1 MFCYQKTLCQTA
13 TYAYRIKLAN
23 KRGERVTN
31 RKRVLFT
38 EIQPGLSYTT
48 TSNRERVAN
57 EKLVLFTDIQTLR
70 ELVIPTATYCYL
82 LKPACSK
89 RGKRS
94 AGYALSVLLRI

>member
-1 MFCYQKTLCQTA
+1 M
-13 TYAYRIKLAN
+13 
-23 KRGERVTN
+23 TN

-38 EIQPGLSYTT
+38 EVQPSLSYTT
-48 TSNRERVAN
+48 NSNRERVAN

-82 LKPACSK
+82 LKPACSE